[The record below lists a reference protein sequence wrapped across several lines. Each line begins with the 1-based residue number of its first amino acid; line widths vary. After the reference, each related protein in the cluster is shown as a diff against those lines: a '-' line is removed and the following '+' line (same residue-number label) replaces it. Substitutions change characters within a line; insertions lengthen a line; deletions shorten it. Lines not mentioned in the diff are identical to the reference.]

1 MSGWYIFFRY
11 PKTFSTAHFQ
21 PVDRWFYECWSVIYA
36 FPSFPQF
43 LLKNEVFT
51 PKKSIF
57 PLSNRLRLFFRNKVH
72 NKDYFETKIVSVAI
86 CLRLGHFFRRM
97 TGLYCKRTET
107 HFASKFLRTYTQI
120 WFLVEPKNQKSKSKS
135 KSIYIYNR
143 KKYVFHLDVYVR
155 KGYQTSLFFQFTP
168 PPFWSCSWDRY
179 SASLLIRFRHI
190 CYFVDEKKTWRH

>member
-1 MSGWYIFFRY
+1 MIVLAPKVIILISDWYIFFRY

-21 PVDRWFYECWSVIYA
+21 PVHRWFYECWSVLYV

-57 PLSNRLRLFFRNKVH
+57 PLSNRLRLFFRNKGH
-72 NKDYFETKIVSVAI
+72 NKDYFETKKVSVAI

-107 HFASKFLRTYTQI
+107 HFASKFLLYIYTDMI
-120 WFLVEPKNQKSKSKS
+120 FGWTKKSKIKIEVEVD
-135 KSIYIYNR
+135 IY
-143 KKYVFHLDVYVR
+143 L
-155 KGYQTSLFFQFTP
+155 
-168 PPFWSCSWDRY
+168 
-179 SASLLIRFRHI
+179 
-190 CYFVDEKKTWRH
+190 